1 MKGAATAIRLNTVTT
16 ASKSL
21 IAAHVA
27 GTIMPVSMTVIS
39 LGPILPVRILS
50 IAQARALRL
59 VTVKVAA
66 VTGAAEIVGPV
77 VLARRVRTQ
86 EPAFQSV
93 SPLVMG
99 RLVAVMAAAVFA
111 EPVMLGKVARPKVNA
126 RRCVRPLAMGKSVA
140 MMAAAAVVG
149 AVRKAPSVMT

>member
-1 MKGAATAIRLNTVTT
+1 ML
-16 ASKSL
+16 
-21 IAAHVA
+21 
-27 GTIMPVSMTVIS
+27 VSMTVIS

-99 RLVAVMAAAVFA
+99 RLAAVMAAAVFV
-111 EPVMLGKVARPKVNA
+111 EPVMPGKAARLKDNARPYV
-126 RRCVRPLAMGKSVA
+126 RRHVTEKRVVT
-140 MMAAAAVVG
+140 MAAAAVAA
-149 AVRKAPSVMT
+149 AVLKEPSVTT